1 MIGKKSINIRSKK
14 TTYDILIGKNLL
26 KENNNYLQLALA
38 DKKIAIISDKT
49 VHRLQYANFLDQIS
63 DLKVDPHLFLIEP
76 GEPSKNWNVLK
87 KVIDWLTELNFDR
100 TDYVIAFGGGVVG
113 DLVSLAASLF
123 RRGINLIQVPTTL
136 LSQVDSSVGG
146 KTAVNNG
153 PAKNS
158 IGTFYHP
165 KVVFCDTSFL
175 STLPERAFLA
185 GYAEVLKMAL
195 VFDKDFYKFLTKN
208 QKLISSRDEV
218 VLLHIIEKSLELKSK
233 VVEIDETEQGDRAL
247 LNFGH
252 TFGHALE
259 TYFSYS
265 EKLLHGEAVSLGIV
279 LAARFS
285 NQEGYLSEL
294 KLENI
299 DDHLHS
305 MKLPTVT
312 TQIHN
317 AKLDILKLLTFM
329 KQDKKVIGDNI
340 NLILL
345 KDLGNGFIE
354 RNVSFQKLEKFLQVK
369 SFRRPEER

>member
-1 MIGKKSINIRSKK
+1 MIRKKSISIRSKK

-26 KENNNYLQLALA
+26 KGNNNYLQLTLA
-38 DKKIAIISDKT
+38 QKKIAVISDET
-49 VHRLQYANFLDQIS
+49 VHTLQYANFLDQIK

-76 GEPSKNWNVLK
+76 GESSKNWNVLK
-87 KVIDWLTELNFDR
+87 KILDWLTELNFDR

-113 DLVSLAASLF
+113 DLVSLVASLF

-195 VFDKDFYKFLTKN
+195 VFDKEFYKFLIEN
-208 QKLISSRDEV
+208 QKLISLRDEA

-285 NQEGYLSEL
+285 NQEGYLS
-294 KLENI
+294 KCMLENI

-317 AKLDILKLLTFM
+317 GRLDILKLLTFM
-329 KQDKKVIGDNI
+329 KQDKKVVGNNI

-345 KDLGNGFIE
+345 KDIGNGFIE
-354 RNVSFQKLEKFLQVK
+354 RNVSFQKLEKFLQVQL
-369 SFRRPEER
+369 S